1 MTVET
6 YSPKR
11 VELIIGGVPLR
22 GYADGTF
29 ISIERTSDAFT
40 TNVGADGEVS
50 RTHSADKT
58 GKITITLQQTSDSND
73 FLSALVNADEISLL
87 GQVPVLLKDTN
98 GRTLAESP
106 FAWVDKVANSE
117 FGNELSDREW
127 VISCSELIV
136 FVGGNN

>member
-11 VELIIGGVPLR
+11 VELIVAGVPMR

-29 ISIERTSDAFT
+29 INVERSSDAFA

-58 GKITITLQQTSDSND
+58 GKITLTLQQTSDSND
-73 FLSALVNADEISLL
+73 FLSGLVNVDEITLL
-87 GQVPVLLKDTN
+87 GQFPILLKDTN
-98 GRTLAESP
+98 GRTLVESP
-106 FAWVDKVANSE
+106 CAWVDKVANSE
-117 FGNELSDREW
+117 FSNELTDREW
-127 VISCSELIV
+127 VISLSEMIA
-136 FVGGNN
+136 FVGGNS

>member
-11 VELIIGGVPLR
+11 VELILGGVPLR
-22 GYADGTF
+22 GYSDGTF
-29 ISIERTSDAFT
+29 IQVERTSDAFT

-58 GKITITLQQTSDSND
+58 GTITVTLQQTSDSND
-73 FLSALVNADEISLL
+73 FLSGLVNADEISLQ

-106 FAWVDKVANSE
+106 CAWVMKVANSE
-117 FGNELSDREW
+117 FANEISDREW

>member
-11 VELIIGGVPLR
+11 VEVIFGGVPMR
-22 GYADGTF
+22 GFSDGTF
-29 ISIERTSDAFT
+29 VSVERTSEAFT

-73 FLSALVNADEISLL
+73 YLSALVIGDEVSLL
-87 GQVPVLLKDTN
+87 GQLPILVKDTN
-98 GRTLAESP
+98 GRTIVESP
-106 FAWVDKVANSE
+106 CAWIDKVANSE

-127 VISCSELIV
+127 VISCSELIA

>member
-11 VELIIGGVPLR
+11 VELIFGGVPMR
-22 GYADGTF
+22 GFSDGTF
-29 ISIERTSDAFT
+29 INVERTSDSFT

-73 FLSALVNADEISLL
+73 FLSALIISDEISLL

-106 FAWVDKVANSE
+106 CAWIDKVANSE
-117 FGNELSDREW
+117 FSNELSDREW
-127 VISCSELIV
+127 VISCSELIM

>member
-29 ISIERTSDAFT
+29 INIERTSDAFT

-73 FLSALVNADEISLL
+73 FLSGLVNADEISLL

-106 FAWVDKVANSE
+106 FGWVDKVASSE
-117 FGNELSDREW
+117 FAAELSDREW
-127 VISCSELIV
+127 VISCSELIL
-136 FVGGNN
+136 FVGGNS

>member
-11 VELIIGGVPLR
+11 VEVIVAGVPLR
-22 GYADGTF
+22 GFADGTF
-29 ISIERTSDAFT
+29 ISAERTRDAFA

-58 GKITITLQQTSDSND
+58 GKVTLTLQQTSDSND
-73 FLSALVNADEISLL
+73 FLSGLQNADEISLS
-87 GQVPVLLKDTN
+87 GQFPFLLKDTN
-98 GRTLAESP
+98 GRTLIASP
-106 FAWVDKVANSE
+106 FAWIDKAANSE
-117 FGNELSDREW
+117 FSNELTNREW
-127 VISCSELIV
+127 IISLSEMNV

>member
-11 VELIIGGVPLR
+11 VELIIGGVPMR

-29 ISIERTSDAFT
+29 INAERTSDAFT

-58 GKITITLQQTSDSND
+58 GKVTLTLQQTSDSND
-73 FLSALVNADEISLL
+73 VLSALQIADETTLL
-87 GQVPVLLKDTN
+87 GQFVILLKDTN

-106 FAWVDKVANSE
+106 CAWIDKIASSE
-117 FGNELSDREW
+117 FSNELSDREW
-127 VISCSELIV
+127 VISCSELII
-136 FVGGNN
+136 FVGGSN